1 MSIKEFLESKGYRMW
16 KEDAEKSHSTMY
28 FQKRVDDIYTD
39 APVCACNDKLFI
51 NIEVWTMRYNGVHT
65 SCTVGMVHEN
75 QNDEW
80 CDIKIYSLTEDQLKA
95 KLEEYEDKVVNMW
108 EVFND

>member
-1 MSIKEFLESKGYRMW
+1 VS
-16 KEDAEKSHSTMY
+16 
-28 FQKRVDDIYTD
+28 
-39 APVCACNDKLFI
+39 
-51 NIEVWTMRYNGVHT
+51 NIANSLGSNLTI
-65 SCTVGMVHEN
+65 VGMVHEN